1 MIPEEK
7 MSVQELRD
15 WCKKHGLSIKG
26 KKAELVAKVVDYKKK
41 LIEKSESESE
51 EEQVVLE
58 LPPVNVANVLALL
71 RKKPKQHLNSK
82 ERKKNLL

>member
-7 MSVQELRD
+7 MSVQELRE

-58 LPPVNVANVLALL
+58 LPPVNVLKLL
-71 RKKPKQHLNSK
+71 RKKPKQHFNSK

>member
-58 LPPVNVANVLALL
+58 LPPVNVLKLL